1 MEIKRHDRPLESRKR
16 QAQAGATSPDEER
29 RKTLKAR
36 ARALAR
42 ENDGGTTDRRF
53 IEVLEFL
60 VSTEK
65 YAIESSYVREV
76 CPLKELTPLPCT
88 PSFVLGIVNV
98 RGQILSVIDIK
109 KFFELP
115 EKGLT
120 NLSKIILLH
129 TDNMEFGILADVI
142 LGVSRLS
149 IDDIQPALP
158 TLTGIREEYLI
169 GIAKERVIVL
179 DAKKLLTDKNII
191 VHEEAR
197 G

>member
-1 MEIKRHDRPLESRKR
+1 MESRQR
-16 QAQAGATSPDEER
+16 QAQAGATSPEEER

-42 ENDGGTTDRRF
+42 EDDGGASDRRF

-60 VSTEK
+60 VSTER
-65 YAIESSYVREV
+65 YAFESSYVREV
-76 CPLKELTPLPCT
+76 YPLKELTPLPCT

-191 VHEEAR
+191 VHEEAQ